1 MSLLKIAFFSD
12 FTREKGYR
20 YTRVMVPKVFAIV
33 NQKGGVGKTTTTIN
47 VASNLSDYGKK
58 VLLVDLDPQGN
69 ATSGVGVKSD
79 QVGQT
84 IYDLLCHDAS
94 LEDCLYPTPFENLH
108 LLPATKDL
116 AGAEVEMVQI
126 VSRET
131 LLKKVLA
138 PLRDY
143 YDFILI
149 DCPPSLGL
157 LTLNALV
164 SADRAI
170 IPVQCEYYALEGVAG
185 LVNTLKLVQ
194 ESYNP
199 DLQIAG
205 IVMTMYDQRTMLNRQ
220 VVHNTKSFFK
230 DMVFETIIPRN
241 IRLSEAPSHG
251 LPISL
256 YAADSKGAQAY
267 SSLAKEVMCCE

>member
-1 MSLLKIAFFSD
+1 M
-12 FTREKGYR
+12 T
-20 YTRVMVPKVFAIV
+20 TKVFAVV

-47 VASNLSDYGKK
+47 LASGLSDCGKK

-69 ATSGVGVKSD
+69 ASSGVGVKIERLSH
-79 QVGQT
+79 T
-84 IYDLLCHDAS
+84 IYHLIAEEAS

-108 LLPATKDL
+108 LLPSNKDL
-116 AGAEVEMVQI
+116 AGAEVEMVDV

-131 LLKKVLA
+131 LVKKVLD
-138 PLRDY
+138 PLKEY

-164 SADRAI
+164 AADRAI
-170 IPVQCEYYALEGVAG
+170 IPVQCEYFALEGIAG

-194 ESYNP
+194 ESFNP

-205 IVMTMYDQRTMLNRQ
+205 IVMTMYDQRTTLNRQ
-220 VVHNTKSFFK
+220 VVHNTKTFFK
-230 DMVFETIIPRN
+230 DMVFDTIIPRN
-241 IRLSEAPSHG
+241 VRLSEAPSHG

-256 YAADSKGAQAY
+256 YAADSKGAEAY
-267 SSLAKEVMCCE
+267 VNLVKEVMSCE